1 MAEKQAI
8 FTLMGGRIRMHRGAY
23 NPTSDAVW
31 LASYAP
37 RNIKTLLD
45 VGVGTGGVGLCI
57 ASNNPG
63 IKLTGLD
70 ISPKM
75 LAEYARNAELNNI
88 ATELINADITTWR
101 TARTFDAVITN
112 PPYFRGTPAQHNAHH
127 NADITTWVRKCIARV
142 RPRGYFCIIVSA
154 DRISEV
160 IAEMHNHCG
169 AIQIMPLF
177 GAKHTAERVLIRGRT
192 GVRGGDILWSGLP
205 MNYEPI
211 LRDGLTIDDV
221 LARLNWI

>member
-8 FTLMGGRIRMHRGAY
+8 FTLMGGRIRMYRGAY

-70 ISPKM
+70 ISPEM
-75 LAEYARNAELNNI
+75 LTECARNAELNNI
-88 ATELINADITTWR
+88 TTELI
-101 TARTFDAVITN
+101 
-112 PPYFRGTPAQHNAHH
+112 